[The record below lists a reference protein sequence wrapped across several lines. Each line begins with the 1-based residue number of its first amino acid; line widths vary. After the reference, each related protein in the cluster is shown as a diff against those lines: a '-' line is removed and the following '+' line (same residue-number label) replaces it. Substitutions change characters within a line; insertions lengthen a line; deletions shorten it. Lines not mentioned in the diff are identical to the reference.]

1 MPDPIFHLLVFILA
15 LGVLITVHEFGHYW
29 VAKKLGVKVLRFSIG
44 FGRPLW
50 MKRVGP
56 DQMELVVAWLP
67 LGGYVKMLDEH
78 EAPVAPEE
86 RARAFNRQRLWK
98 RAAIVAAG
106 PLANFLFALLAY
118 WFVFLVGVEGLK
130 PVVGKVLP
138 DSIAAEAGFE
148 PGDEILRIDG
158 RPVASWDQRRL
169 YLFRKALDREPVEV
183 LVRSADGI
191 ERVRV
196 LDLSQLPARA
206 VDSALIERGLGL
218 FPRLPEALPVV
229 GAIESGSA
237 AARAGLVPGD
247 RITAVDGE
255 SVDSWAELVERV
267 RASPGQRLRL
277 TIERAGQRQELDI
290 VPDRLEQDGRAHGYI
305 GVRPRLS
312 ELPPEMRVTVRLG
325 PLAALAEGVAS
336 TWSMSVLTVEML
348 WRMLM
353 LEVSTEN
360 LSGPITIAQYAAY
373 SAKVGFIPFVMFLA
387 VISVSLGVL
396 NLLPIPVL
404 DGGHLLYY
412 GIEAARGGRP
422 LSPRAMAFGQR
433 IGIAILAGLM
443 VLAFYNDL
451 VRLFG

>member
-1 MPDPIFHLLVFILA
+1 MSDAVFHLVAFVLA

-29 VAKKLGVKVLRFSIG
+29 VAKRLGVKVLRFSIG

-50 MKRVGP
+50 TKRVGT
-56 DQMELVVAWLP
+56 DRMELVVAWLP
-67 LGGYVKMLDEH
+67 FGGYVKMLDEH
-78 EAPVAPEE
+78 EGPVPPEE
-86 RARAFNRQRLWK
+86 RTRAFNRQRLWK

-106 PLANFLFALLAY
+106 PLANFLFAVLAY
-118 WFVFLVGVEGLK
+118 WFVFVTGVEGLR

-138 DSIAAEAGFE
+138 DSIAAQAGFQ
-148 PGDEILRIDG
+148 PGEEILSIDG

-169 YLFRKALDREPVEV
+169 YLFRKALDREPVEIV
-183 LVRSADGI
+183 VRSVDG
-191 ERVRV
+191 ERRTRI
-196 LDLSQLPARA
+196 LDLSRVPSHSI
-206 VDSALIERGLGL
+206 DSALIERGLGL

-229 GAIESGSA
+229 GAVESGRA

-255 SVDSWAELVERV
+255 PVESWAQLVERV
-267 RASPGQRLRL
+267 RASPGVRLRL
-277 TIERAGQRQELDI
+277 TIERAGERRELEI
-290 VPDRLEQDGRAHGYI
+290 VPDRIEDDGRTYGHI

-325 PLAALAEGVAS
+325 PLAALAEGVAN

-348 WRMLM
+348 VRMLM

-360 LSGPITIAQYAAY
+360 LSGPITIAQYAGY
-373 SAKVGFIPFVMFLA
+373 SAKVGIVPFVMFLA
-387 VISVSLGVL
+387 VISVSLGIL

-404 DGGHLLYY
+404 DGGHLMFYV
-412 GIEAARGGRP
+412 IEAARGGRP
-422 LSPRAMAFGQR
+422 LSPAAMEFGQR

-443 VLAFYNDL
+443 VLAFYNDI
-451 VRLFG
+451 VRLLG